1 MSADVLE
8 KPGTVV
14 TTDDGDHERMAHY
27 FRKADIEAAYL
38 EGVEIVALCGKKD
51 RPLRDFSK
59 YPVCKTCEEALRAI
73 PE

>member
-8 KPGTVV
+8 KPETVV
-14 TTDDGDHERMAHY
+14 TTDDGEHERQAHY
-27 FRKADIEAAYL
+27 FRKADIEAAYF

-51 RPLRDFSK
+51 RPLRDFTK
-59 YPVCKTCEEALRAI
+59 FPICKTCEEVLSGI